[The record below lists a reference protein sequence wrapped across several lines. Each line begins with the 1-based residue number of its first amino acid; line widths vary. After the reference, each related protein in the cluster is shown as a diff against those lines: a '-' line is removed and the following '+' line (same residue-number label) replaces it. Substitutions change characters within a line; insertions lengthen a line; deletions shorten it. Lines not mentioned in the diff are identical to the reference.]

1 MSVFTVVYQPAGRL
15 LDSLLAAVE
24 KMKILLVQ
32 TSFLGDTILSTP
44 VVAGLKSIY
53 PDAEIRMMTT
63 PVGAELVKRDP
74 LLAGV
79 VIFDKRDMDKGL
91 RGFLRM
97 RARLMAFQ
105 FDKAYC
111 LHRSYRSA
119 ILMRSCGIPETIG
132 FEDAKLSFLY
142 RKTRPRSAQ
151 HHDVLRNLSLL
162 SGDSAAERL
171 DPELRLFAPQEHE
184 ISDEI
189 SGQLQNLKNHIVLAP
204 GSVWATKRWP
214 WNYYRQ
220 LAEYLLS
227 RKLAVVLVGSPAE
240 RDTTDKVAR
249 DLPLINL
256 AGKTTIGEVMYIIQK
271 ASLVVCND
279 SMALHM
285 ASAFKVPNVAIFCA
299 TSPEFGFGP
308 WRNRAIIVQREDLP
322 CKPCARH
329 GGQRC
334 PTGTHAC
341 MEGLAPETVFRA
353 VEKLLSDPFLS
364 DG

>member
-1 MSVFTVVYQPAGRL
+1 
-15 LDSLLAAVE
+15 
-24 KMKILLVQ
+24 MKILLVQ

-44 VVAGLKSIY
+44 VVGGLKSIY
-53 PDAEIRMMTT
+53 PDAEIQMMTT
-63 PVGAELVKRDP
+63 AVGADLVKRDP
-74 LLAGV
+74 FLAGM
-79 VIFDKRDMDKGL
+79 VIFDKRGADRGL
-91 RGFLRM
+91 SGFLRV
-97 RARLMAFQ
+97 RARIMAFQ
-105 FDKAYC
+105 FDRAYC

-119 ILMRSCGIPETIG
+119 ILMRSCRIPVTIG

-142 RKTRPRSAQ
+142 RTTRPRNAQ

-162 SGDSAAERL
+162 SGDIAAERL
-171 DPELRLFAPQEHE
+171 DPELRLFAPEEHE

-189 SGQLQNLKNHIVLAP
+189 SAQLQGLKNYVVLAP

-214 WNYYRQ
+214 WPYYRQ

-227 RKLAVVLVGSPAE
+227 RELAVVLVGSHAE
-240 RDTTDKVAR
+240 RDTTDKVAHG
-249 DLPLINL
+249 LPLINL
-256 AGKTTIGEVMYIIQK
+256 AGKTTIGEVMYTIEK

-279 SMALHM
+279 SMALHL

-308 WRNRAIIVQREDLP
+308 WRNRAIIVQKEDLP

-341 MEGLAPETVFRA
+341 MEGLAPEVVITA
-353 VEKLLSDPFLS
+353 AEQLLNDPFRRMM
-364 DG
+364 